1 MSFFKVI
8 EKYSNLI
15 KTKDGKRLLGNFLSL
30 SALQVISYIFPLFTY
45 PYLAK
50 VIGIEKFG
58 EIAFATAVILYF
70 QYFVDW
76 GFNYTATR
84 DLARCRDDKEKA
96 SIIYSKVFWSRVLLC
111 CIAFVILSILIYLIP
126 VFESIY
132 LLLLFRFIVIL
143 GYILY
148 SDWLFQAIEKMKYMT
163 ILNVFSNI
171 IFTASI
177 FLFIQEKADYIYQPL
192 LMSLGFVIA
201 GFISFVFFIPKQNIH
216 LKIIPIKEIV
226 HYIYDSFDVF
236 MNQISSVIYEG
247 VAVLLLGFYGGSIAN
262 GKYDAGS
269 KVVKI
274 ISVLSNTI
282 SRVFFPLLSYKIEKH
297 AFFAKL
303 NIILSIFISILLFI
317 GAPYIIE
324 ILFTPEFYDAIIVLR
339 ILTLSILPMTLVNVY
354 GVNYLIQ
361 QGFER
366 ELRNLTVIVS
376 ILGIILMIPLV
387 KYYTWIGA
395 AVSITLIR
403 ILLGSVITIKALN
416 IKKNSRHG

>member
-1 MSFFKVI
+1 
-8 EKYSNLI
+8 
-15 KTKDGKRLLGNFLSL
+15 
-30 SALQVISYIFPLFTY
+30 
-45 PYLAK
+45 
-50 VIGIEKFG
+50 
-58 EIAFATAVILYF
+58 
-70 QYFVDW
+70 
-76 GFNYTATR
+76 
-84 DLARCRDDKEKA
+84 
-96 SIIYSKVFWSRVLLC
+96 
-111 CIAFVILSILIYLIP
+111 
-126 VFESIY
+126 
-132 LLLLFRFIVIL
+132 
-143 GYILY
+143 
-148 SDWLFQAIEKMKYMT
+148 MKYMT

-282 SRVFFPLLSYKIEKH
+282 SRVFFPFLSYKIEKH